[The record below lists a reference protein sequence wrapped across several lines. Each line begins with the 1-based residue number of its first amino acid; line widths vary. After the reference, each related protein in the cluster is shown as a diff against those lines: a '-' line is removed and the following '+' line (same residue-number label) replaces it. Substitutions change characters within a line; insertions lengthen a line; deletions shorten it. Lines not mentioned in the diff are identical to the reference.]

1 MRVGSE
7 PRDVVADGIKLRLAP
22 AFAVAAADQG
32 IFLVA
37 GKVVIDAPAQQGTD
51 LLQMLLPI
59 FVAGLRRS
67 PSARRAQLLLMRDV
81 FPGMT
86 STATT

>member
-7 PRDVVADGIKLRLAP
+7 PRDVVADGIKLQHLHSP
-22 AFAVAAADQG
+22 LHAADQG

-81 FPGMT
+81 FSGMT